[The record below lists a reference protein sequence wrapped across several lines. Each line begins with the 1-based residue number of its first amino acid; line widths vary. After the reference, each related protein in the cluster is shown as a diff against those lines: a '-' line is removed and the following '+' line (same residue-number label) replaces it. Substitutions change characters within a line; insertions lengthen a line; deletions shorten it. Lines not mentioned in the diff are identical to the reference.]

1 MKYND
6 IEDNLMRY
14 LKDTI
19 PFRSFLS
26 FFCVL
31 LLTSLIVVYEY
42 DNISN
47 VLLPNSL
54 SRISKIAQTAAA
66 ISTTTSDS
74 RFDSHGT
81 AATITDVQFPGIVP
95 NNNNTNP
102 PTTSPKSPP
111 ASPSTLTLPPIIQNS
126 RARPALGGPT
136 LNDPNLKV
144 EQIINRGFD
153 DPTSMAFLGP
163 NDILVLEKNTG
174 KVHRILNGKILPE
187 PVLDVSVAN
196 QAERG
201 LLGIAIAKSN
211 NNGNTAVVPNTT
223 NATNI
228 RVFLYYT
235 ESGEEEMMMT
245 NQILKVFLPLTQIIL
260 LVQVQV
266 LVD

>member
-66 ISTTTSDS
+66 IS
-74 RFDSHGT
+74 
-81 AATITDVQFPGIVP
+81 TDVQFPGIVP

-174 KVHRILNGKILPE
+174 KVHRILNGKILPQAL
-187 PVLDVSVAN
+187 LDVNVAN

-201 LLGIAIAKSN
+201 LLGIAIANSN
-211 NNGNTAVVPNTT
+211 NVSNGNSNNIGRNTAAAIPGITT
-223 NATNI
+223 
-228 RVFLYYT
+228 
-235 ESGEEEMMMT
+235 
-245 NQILKVFLPLTQIIL
+245 
-260 LVQVQV
+260 
-266 LVD
+266 